1 MDKQA
6 TAERLL
12 KLKALSDAIKAE
24 MDTLKS
30 QLDVGDKIVTDQGVV
45 QLIETKRKNYDEKA
59 IYDTLQREGL
69 DPSLVGEVVVKIDR
83 KKVKN
88 ASGSLLDPHT
98 KTTTST
104 RLNIDPVDSVRTKVA
119 SIEY

>member
-30 QLDVGDKIVTDQGVV
+30 QLDVGDKIVTDQGIV

-88 ASGSLLDPHT
+88 ASGSLLDPHI